1 MLLADDHRLIV
12 EGLTTLLATNGIDV
26 VGVAGDGRE
35 AVAQALALNPDLI
48 LMDLRMPVMDGLA
61 ATRLIKAQR
70 PEIKIVM
77 LTTSGEDQDLF
88 ESVQSG
94 ACGYILKST
103 SSKALVEALRGL
115 EEGVPP
121 FSPGLAA
128 RLLQEFARMRP
139 AQLPEPPPME
149 AAGKPAST
157 PAGPAAH
164 QGHPDPS
171 QAQPAPAANQA
182 PARLVAGLTERQTEV
197 LRLVASGLT
206 YMQVGDRLGLT
217 ERTVRYHM
225 LEIMARLHLEH
236 RNQVIA
242 YAGKVGL
249 HNSE

>member
-1 MLLADDHRLIV
+1 MRVLLADDHRLIV

-35 AVAQALALNPDLI
+35 AVAQALALDPDLI

-70 PEIKIVM
+70 PAIKIVM

-88 ESVQSG
+88 EAVRSG
-94 ACGYILKST
+94 ACGYFLKSI
-103 SSKALVEALRGL
+103 SGKALVEALRGL

-139 AQLPEPPPME
+139 ANTAPPTSTAREEPDSRPVTQSH
-149 AAGKPAST
+149 GD
-157 PAGPAAH
+157 AH
-164 QGHPDPS
+164 QRDASSPPLS
-171 QAQPAPAANQA
+171 
-182 PARLVAGLTERQTEV
+182 VLTERQTEV

-206 YMQVGDRLGLT
+206 YKVVGDRLGLT

-242 YAGKVGL
+242 YAGKLGL
-249 HNSE
+249 HDSE

>member
-1 MLLADDHRLIV
+1 MRMRVLLADDHRLIV
-12 EGLTTLLATNGIDV
+12 EGLTTLLAAHGIDV

-35 AVAQALALNPDLI
+35 AVEEALALNPDLV

-70 PEIKIVM
+70 PDIRIVM

-103 SSKALVEALRGL
+103 SGKALVEALRGL

-128 RLLQEFARMRP
+128 RLLQEFARLRP
-139 AQLPEPPPME
+139 AQTSEPPPGG
-149 AAGKPAST
+149 A
-157 PAGPAAH
+157 AGPAAA
-164 QGHPDPS
+164 QGLPGAVP
-171 QAQPAPAANQA
+171 
-182 PARLVAGLTERQTEV
+182 GLTERQTDV

-206 YMQVGDRLGLT
+206 YIQVGDRLGLT

-242 YAGKVGL
+242 YAGKLGL
-249 HNSE
+249 PPPE

>member
-1 MLLADDHRLIV
+1 MRVLLADDHRLIV

-35 AVAQALALNPDLI
+35 AVERALALDPDLV

-70 PEIKIVM
+70 PDIRIVM

-88 ESVQSG
+88 EAVQSG

-103 SSKALVEALRGL
+103 SGKALVEALRGL

-128 RLLQEFARMRP
+128 RLLQEFARLRP
-139 AQLPEPPPME
+139 AQPSEPPPAE
-149 AAGKPAST
+149 PPGRQAAPPS
-157 PAGPAAH
+157 GPAAAR
-164 QGHPDPS
+164 D
-171 QAQPAPAANQA
+171 QPVSVP
-182 PARLVAGLTERQTEV
+182 GLTERQTDV

-206 YMQVGDRLGLT
+206 YVQVGDRLGLT

-242 YAGKVGL
+242 YAGKLGL
-249 HNSE
+249 PPPE